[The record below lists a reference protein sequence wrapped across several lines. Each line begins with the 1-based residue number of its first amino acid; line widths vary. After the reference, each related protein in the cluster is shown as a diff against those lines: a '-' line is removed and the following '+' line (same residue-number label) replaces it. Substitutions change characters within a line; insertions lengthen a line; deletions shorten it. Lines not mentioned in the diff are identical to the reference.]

1 MAKVEKRIGEKGGFG
16 EKLMGLE
23 KNLVEGAK

>member
-1 MAKVEKRIGEKGGFG
+1 VEKRIGEKGGSG